1 MEFLAVHGD
10 MLAGAVIMMCGQNVG
25 VGRGCAA
32 GYVQLDPLNCL
43 TTGQT

>member
-25 VGRGCAA
+25 RGCAA